1 MIGFLAVSLFL
12 AAASYFDIKTAGE
25 KIPLNLLRGWLA
37 ASVAYACYAAYE
49 LLNAEAFAIL
59 QAWGITILAASL
71 IAFTLQRLRL
81 SGEAD
86 CWALVSTTI
95 FSPFVALQS
104 FLLAAIPF
112 LAVYGVPL
120 FALNMTRK
128 ERAVPWWA
136 YTECIRL
143 TPRLSRIK
151 FVRWRK
157 VRGGRFLLT
166 APDAEEV
173 PLNAHVGDLA
183 APFRIFLPFYLV
195 TFAAALIPSVLALY
209 ACWVGV
215 SPALLGWLLSKLP

>member
-1 MIGFLAVSLFL
+1 MIGFFAASLFL
-12 AAASYFDIKTAGE
+12 ASASYFDIKTAGE
-25 KIPLNLLRGWLA
+25 KIPLNLLRGWLT
-37 ASVAYACYAAYE
+37 ASVAYAGYAAYE
-49 LLNAEAFAIL
+49 LLNAEDFATL
-59 QAWGITILAASL
+59 QAWGVTILVASL
-71 IAFTLQRLRL
+71 IAFILQRLRL

-112 LAVYGVPL
+112 LAAYGVPL
-120 FALNMTRK
+120 FALNIARK
-128 ERAVPWWA
+128 EKEVPWWA

-143 TPRLSRIK
+143 TPKLQRTR

-157 VRGGRFLLT
+157 VRGRRFLLT

-183 APFRIFLPFYLV
+183 APFRVFLPFYLV
-195 TFAAALIPSVLALY
+195 AFAATLIPSVLALY
-209 ACWVGV
+209 ASWVGMNQ
-215 SPALLGWLLSKLP
+215 ALLGWLLSRLA